1 MLENK
6 THLSLLYLNTHGP
19 GWSACRPRN
28 YYFPEGFV
36 HDTSCFT
43 TTWEKHDEPHSIAD
57 RKVPS
62 KKRSPLIRV
71 LPFCEYSTASG
82 PWHEGMGKRKSNKFK
97 ANERRRRDFK
107 QSARL
112 STIYEDGSQERDLL
126 TGPEPD
132 GDRTIR
138 KKTPEMRLLGMSFR
152 ERLADIFNRKKP
164 SRKDADEAAS
174 ARLLAGPFKE
184 LKTGFGAVRWWS
196 LPRRLK
202 DGAKKK
208 HLDAAGLI
216 TRWNEFLEGKLWPWL
231 ETVGKKLACRYHKLS
246 GKAGAKHWGAW
257 SILGEKMV
265 RWGVILKRLDT
276 SSSEKSNNK
285 SKRPKRKKK
294 KSDRELCK
302 QQCQKAERAARMA
315 AFQAGEARQALYEVL
330 RFIEMW

>member
-1 MLENK
+1 
-6 THLSLLYLNTHGP
+6 
-19 GWSACRPRN
+19 
-28 YYFPEGFV
+28 
-36 HDTSCFT
+36 
-43 TTWEKHDEPHSIAD
+43 
-57 RKVPS
+57 
-62 KKRSPLIRV
+62 
-71 LPFCEYSTASG
+71 
-82 PWHEGMGKRKSNKFK
+82 MGKRKSNKFK
-97 ANERRRRDFK
+97 VNEHRRKEFK

-112 STIYEDGSQERDLL
+112 STIYEDGSQERDLF

-138 KKTPEMRLLGMSFR
+138 KKTPEMRPLGMSFR

-174 ARLLAGPFKE
+174 TRLLAGPFKG

-208 HLDAAGLI
+208 LLGRAGLMD
-216 TRWNEFLEGKLWPWL
+216 RLHDFLEGKVWPWL

-265 RWGVILKRLDT
+265 RWGVALKRLDT

-285 SKRPKRKKK
+285 SKRSKKT
-294 KSDRELCK
+294 KSHRELCK
-302 QQCQKAERAARMA
+302 RQCEKAERAARTA

-330 RFIEMW
+330 RLIEMW